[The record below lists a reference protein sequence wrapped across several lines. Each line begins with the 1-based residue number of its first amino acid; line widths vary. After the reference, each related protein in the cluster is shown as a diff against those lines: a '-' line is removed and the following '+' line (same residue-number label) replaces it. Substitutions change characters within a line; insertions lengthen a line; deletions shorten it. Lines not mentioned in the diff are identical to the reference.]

1 MIRREVEKTLQ
12 LKGPEGVQGVPIGDG
27 FVYASGAASAP
38 AASAS
43 ASDSGASDSVGQDGL
58 ISKRTHSMIQYTR
71 SVFFHV
77 DYKIL

>member
-43 ASDSGASDSVGQDGL
+43 ASDSVGQDGL